1 MSISR
6 DLTERAVRIPR
17 GKVVQTGNSKHKRPE
32 ARAYLGCLRNDKEE
46 REGGRGAVGSRS
58 APIGPVGDRV
68 KGFYFHIY

>member
-32 ARAYLGCLRNDKEE
+32 ARAYLGCLRNDKEASKVR
-46 REGGRGAVGSRS
+46 REGGRERGSGKQISSYRTC
-58 APIGPVGDRV
+58 GR
-68 KGFYFHIY
+68 